1 MKKLARGSM
10 LEAVS
15 DRPKAYG
22 IEPIAAANNRFGR
35 YKKEEVQ
42 EVRKP
47 SVTAQSY
54 VERARR
60 TRQMLRSMTAEQ
72 LLQIIEFHVG
82 LNFFEALELAR
93 KEDKMIVP
101 NSIHDILLTESKDGI
116 ILGKPYSSFKL
127 TGTLVI
133 YEEPDK
139 PFGELVVFNW
149 DRFGSEYFLSF
160 LVPKQFQGKSNCAFA
175 IEHPDFEVVDLG
187 NNRYDIRVSDETNIR
202 LIGQF
207 PRTSYG
213 WHIPDT
219 ETKIPQGVP
228 LRIFKEAWRS
238 EERYLLRVDGAYI
251 GPLVR
256 DADIGGPGGT
266 DKRRY
271 IYAHYGSYGRFGVG
285 HFGAAVVSV
294 VGS

>member
-160 LVPKQFQGKSNCAFA
+160 LVPKQFQGKRSCALV
-175 IEHPDFEVVDLG
+175 IEHPDFDLVDLG
-187 NNRYDIRVSDETNIR
+187 NNRYEIKLVDESNIHLIESFPNKGGWYMPHAETGILQGEPVKESNKAIYLWRILFFHHIIENVKIQIIQQINVYR
-202 LIGQF
+202 L
-207 PRTSYG
+207 SN
-213 WHIPDT
+213 
-219 ETKIPQGVP
+219 
-228 LRIFKEAWRS
+228 L
-238 EERYLLRVDGAYI
+238 
-251 GPLVR
+251 
-256 DADIGGPGGT
+256 
-266 DKRRY
+266 
-271 IYAHYGSYGRFGVG
+271 
-285 HFGAAVVSV
+285 
-294 VGS
+294 